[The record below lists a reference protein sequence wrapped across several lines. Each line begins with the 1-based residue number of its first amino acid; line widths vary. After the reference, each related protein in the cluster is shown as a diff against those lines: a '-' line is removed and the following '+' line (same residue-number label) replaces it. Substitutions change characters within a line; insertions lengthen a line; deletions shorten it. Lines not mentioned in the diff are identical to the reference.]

1 MIRSVFKFLFRFFFW
16 VCAALGF
23 AFASLVF
30 LLIFVG
36 LGPFSSTPKPLSQD
50 SVMTLTLNG
59 PYVEHADSLGF
70 EALMLGKNASL
81 YDLTQALYKG
91 AQDPKIKGLLLRIET
106 PLLGI
111 AQIQELRDALLAFK
125 KSGKPSW
132 CYTDTFGELSSGT
145 IFYYLATACDEIWIQ
160 PLGALN
166 LTGLNLEVPFAKE
179 TLEKLALK
187 PELVQRKEYKSFIE
201 MYTRTDFSEPS
212 REAHQAVADSILSQL
227 VEGIA
232 KERNL
237 SSDQVRQLI
246 ANGPY
251 LGEKAKAARLIDYIA
266 SYQEL
271 KPVIQEKLGKAI
283 GFLSSSSYLE
293 TFTSEEKGNKIALI
307 FGSGIIQRDGG
318 DSTFGGTIIGA
329 NATYKVFQSA
339 ISDPDVKAIVYRIN
353 SGGGSPIASET
364 IHSIIKYAKEQSKKP
379 VIISMSDA
387 AASGGYWIAIAGSK
401 IVAQP
406 ATLTGSIGVFGGKIV
421 LSGLYEK
428 LGLKWG
434 HISTNENAT
443 MWSPNESYTPSQW
456 IKVNEW
462 IDQIYETFTDR
473 VAKSRKLT
481 PLQVEKVARG
491 RVWTGEQALAL
502 GLVDQLGGLQT
513 AFELAR
519 KEASLAPS
527 TPVVIYPQPLTFME
541 SLVKFFED
549 KEEDTFLE
557 TGVFGSLLHSF
568 MQINAV
574 ISFFF
579 SSEEILYSPLLKIK

>member
-1 MIRSVFKFLFRFFFW
+1 MIRSVFKFLFRFVFW
-16 VCAALGF
+16 NCAIFGF
-23 AFASLVF
+23 TIISFIF
-30 LLIFVG
+30 LFLYTGF
-36 LGPFSSTPKPLSQD
+36 GPFSSTPKPLSQD
-50 SVMTLTLNG
+50 SVLTLTLNG
-59 PYVEHADSLGF
+59 PYVEHTDSSGL
-70 EALMLGKNASL
+70 ESLMLGKNASL
-81 YDLTQALYKG
+81 YDLTLALYKG

-106 PLLGI
+106 PLLGM

-145 IFYYLATACDEIWIQ
+145 SFYYLATACDEIWIQ

-166 LTGLNLEVPFAKE
+166 LTGLNVEVPFAKE
-179 TLEKLALK
+179 ALEKLALK
-187 PELVQRKEYKSFIE
+187 PELIQRKEYKSFVEI
-201 MYTRTDFSEPS
+201 YTQSDFSETS
-212 REAHQAVADSILSQL
+212 REAHQAVLDSILSQL

-232 KERNL
+232 KERNIPT
-237 SSDQVRQLI
+237 DQVHQLI

-251 LGEKAKAARLIDYIA
+251 LGEKAKAAKLIDYIA

-271 KPVIQEKLGKAI
+271 KPAIQEKLGKSI
-283 GFLSSSSYLE
+283 GFVNPGSYLD
-293 TFTSEEKGNKIALI
+293 TFPQEKKGNKIALL

-318 DSTFGGTIIGA
+318 ESSFGGNIIGA
-329 NATYKVFQSA
+329 KATYKAFQSA
-339 ISDPDVKAIVYRIN
+339 ISDPDVKAIVYRVN
-353 SGGGSPIASET
+353 SQGGSPIASET
-364 IHSIIKYAKEQSKKP
+364 IYTIIQYASERSKKP

-387 AASGGYWIAIAGSK
+387 AASGGYWISIAGSK

-443 MWSPNESYTPSQW
+443 IWSTSESYTPNQW
-456 IKVNEW
+456 MKVNEW
-462 IDQIYETFTDR
+462 IDQIYEAFTDR
-473 VAKSRKLT
+473 VAKARKLT

-502 GLVDQLGGLQT
+502 GLVDQLGGLQM

-519 KEASLAPS
+519 KEANLTPD

-541 SLVKFFED
+541 TLAKLFED
-549 KEEDTFLE
+549 KEENTFLD
-557 TGVFGSLLHSF
+557 TGVFGSLFHFF
-568 MQINAV
+568 MRIHTV